1 MPDTLPDNGP
11 EGLPILALMLIR
23 VVRAVNDFIL
33 SASFSDKSIRSD
45 VTRGLPRRFFVEN
58 VNSGEDRTLYAVW
71 SASASFSAWY
81 SRRRWLSLL
90 LFPGFCFNC
99 LI

>member
-1 MPDTLPDNGP
+1 
-11 EGLPILALMLIR
+11 MLIR

-71 SASASFSAWY
+71 PASRPVFGLVLQEALAFALAI
-81 SRRRWLSLL
+81 SRFLL
-90 LFPGFCFNC
+90 
-99 LI
+99 

>member
-33 SASFSDKSIRSD
+33 LASFSDKSIRCD
-45 VTRGLPRRFFVEN
+45 VRRGLPRRFFVKGAD
-58 VNSGEDRTLYAVW
+58 SGEDRTLYAVW
-71 SASASFSAWY
+71 PASRPVFGLVLQEALAFALAFS
-81 SRRRWLSLL
+81 RFLL
-90 LFPGFCFNC
+90 
-99 LI
+99 